1 MTRDMFKALVAALLT
16 GGISQPMFSAS
27 AHAGGSVS
35 VTYAPASRENA
46 GALAAGLRVYSMYR
60 GLRSASIRQSGD
72 SNSAAIG
79 QSGNGDL
86 GIIRQRGKG
95 HSATLKQNGNDNAY
109 GIFQFGRRTAAD
121 VEQSGTGGSGVT
133 FSYGW

>member
-1 MTRDMFKALVAALLT
+1 MIRDMFKTLVAALLV
-16 GGISQPMFSAS
+16 GAISLPVFSAA

-35 VTYAPASRENA
+35 VTYAPAGREDA
-46 GALAAGLRVYSMYR
+46 GALAAGLRVYSLYR
-60 GLRSASIRQSGD
+60 GWRSASIRQSGD
-72 SNSAAIG
+72 GNAAAIDQTG
-79 QSGNGDL
+79 RGVL

-109 GIFQFGRRTAAD
+109 GLFQFGRGTAANI
-121 VEQSGTGGSGVT
+121 EQNGQGSSGIT